1 MARLSCSTHMAL
13 YRNNQGK
20 WSANNIKGFLKEV
33 NLISQM
39 ERCQFFW
46 SILSASGGKLPYGY
60 FWNQDTFFFD
70 SSRICFRSWWNTSSL
85 MPIQREFNSIPTHS
99 LGLLEILWNLGSL
112 ESTES
117 SNMTILQTNRKKG
130 GKGRWSDDPLLL
142 WGKRSFPWWSDVF
155 FGGVKVRKYL
165 FPVYPSRVAFHGQH
179 GDPLSQSALIRV
191 VFIIT
196 CIEIPTSQTLHAWDF
211 STAGS
216 TKSIEI
222 APTKLQNEDLQLLGP
237 RDHQSKT
244 IEAQY

>member
-1 MARLSCSTHMAL
+1 M
-13 YRNNQGK
+13 
-20 WSANNIKGFLKEV
+20 
-33 NLISQM
+33 
-39 ERCQFFW
+39 
-46 SILSASGGKLPYGY
+46 
-60 FWNQDTFFFD
+60 
-70 SSRICFRSWWNTSSL
+70 
-85 MPIQREFNSIPTHS
+85 
-99 LGLLEILWNLGSL
+99 
-112 ESTES
+112 
-117 SNMTILQTNRKKG
+117 
-130 GKGRWSDDPLLL
+130 
-142 WGKRSFPWWSDVF
+142 
-155 FGGVKVRKYL
+155 RKYL

-244 IEAQY
+244 IEAQYLLIF